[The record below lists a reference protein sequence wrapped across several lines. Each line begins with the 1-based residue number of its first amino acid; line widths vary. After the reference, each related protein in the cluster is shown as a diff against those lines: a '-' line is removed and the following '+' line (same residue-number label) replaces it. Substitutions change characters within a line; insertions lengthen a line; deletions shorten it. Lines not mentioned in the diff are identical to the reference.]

1 MENNDTQRR
10 DFMGNLIQRK
20 ALTPEQ
26 YHRANKVMMVILL
39 LSYITYIV
47 VEFMNLGKSNSST
60 WTFIRI
66 GIYVAMIIAN
76 GVVFKLRSK
85 EKMCMMFFAISFLI
99 AYSVLILNNGVVV
112 MVLVFPALIG
122 FMIYLNSMI
131 VILGILCSMAL
142 CIYKTIW
149 IANNS
154 TAELLGYAILITASF
169 FVCIYGSIRSILL
182 LIEFGNEDRSVI
194 EAESEKREEVAQ
206 TVAGIVEQMDTDFR
220 GMLDDLNTVNDA
232 MGSADAAMN
241 DISDSTDNTAH
252 AVNTQASST
261 SQIQKNLETTNQLA
275 VNAKEITDTLSTVIV
290 NGKQLAD
297 DLEVQSD
304 LVDQNISNIS
314 QTVEELV
321 RNVQQVHGITESIL
335 NISSQTNL
343 LALNASIE
351 AARAGDAGRGFAV
364 VAEEI
369 RQLAEET
376 KVSTEKIT
384 AIINELTEV
393 TSKTQAGIIES
404 TNSINEQRQKVKDV
418 TTSFTEVENGMQEL
432 QDSVLVISVNV
443 ESVLTSNTEI
453 VDSICMLSAASEEV
467 SASAQTCKDTITT
480 AYENLE
486 KFSGN
491 VNGTFEQLQILRET
505 TSN

>member
-1 MENNDTQRR
+1 
-10 DFMGNLIQRK
+10 MGKFIQRK

-26 YHRANKVMMVILL
+26 YHRANKVMMVILIL
-39 LSYITYIV
+39 CYITYIA
-47 VEFMNLGKSNSST
+47 VEYMNLGKTSSNIG
-60 WTFIRI
+60 TFIRI
-66 GIYVAMIIAN
+66 GIYAAMIIAN
-76 GVVFKLRSK
+76 GIMFKLRSR
-85 EKMCMMFFAISFLI
+85 EKLCMLFYAITFLI
-99 AYSVLILNNGVVV
+99 AYSVLVLNNGVVV

-122 FMIYLNSMI
+122 FMIYLNS
-131 VILGILCSMAL
+131 VVVGLGILCSMAL
-142 CIYKTIW
+142 CVYKTIW

-182 LIEFGNEDRSVI
+182 LVEFGNEDRSVI

-206 TVAGIVEQMDTDFR
+206 TVAGIVEQMNTDFH
-220 GMLDDLNTVNDA
+220 GMLDNLNTVNDA
-232 MGSADAAMN
+232 MSSADAAMN

-261 SQIQKNLETTNQLA
+261 SQIQENLETTNQLA
-275 VNAKEITDTLSTVIV
+275 VNAKEITENLSSVIV

-297 DLEVQSD
+297 DLQLQSD

-384 AIINELTEV
+384 AIITELTDV
-393 TSKTQAGIIES
+393 TTKTQAGIIES
-404 TNSINEQRQKVKDV
+404 TNSINEQRQKVKEV
-418 TTSFTEVENGMQEL
+418 NTSFTEVENGMQEL

-453 VDSICMLSAASEEV
+453 VDSICMLSAASQEV

-480 AYENLE
+480 AYENLD
-486 KFSGN
+486 KFSDN

-505 TSN
+505 TAN